1 MERRA
6 RLYMVRATSGP
17 RGRREGAHDLI
28 RSQPHQQTTLGL
40 SAQKEVSAIRGN
52 TPDLN
57 VYWLSLPNLGGL
69 CKMA

>member
-1 MERRA
+1 
-6 RLYMVRATSGP
+6 MVRATSGP

-28 RSQPHQQTTLGL
+28 RSQRTISRPL
-40 SAQKEVSAIRGN
+40 SVSVPKEVRAIRGN

-57 VYWLSLPNLGGL
+57 AYWLSPGL